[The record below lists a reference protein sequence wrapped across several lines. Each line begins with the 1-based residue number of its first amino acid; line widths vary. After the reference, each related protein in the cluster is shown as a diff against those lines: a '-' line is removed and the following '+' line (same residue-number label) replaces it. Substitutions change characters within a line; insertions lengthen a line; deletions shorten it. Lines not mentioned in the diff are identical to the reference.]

1 MPGLLCNGEVQK
13 GHGMN
18 LADIETADLPQ
29 LADYL
34 ASRLLGLR
42 DWCPRCQGTGLMSQ
56 ADSPKDSN
64 KATTC
69 DRCEGHMWFG
79 ALDLERLLVNLSHH
93 RRQLTIILGLT
104 NDDAGVVVW
113 SATEKQTGT
122 CVAEGPLQA
131 AYRLAAKIVFDL
143 ESQGGFG
150 NIVDEPTDPDH

>member
-1 MPGLLCNGEVQK
+1 
-13 GHGMN
+13 MN
-18 LADIETADLPQ
+18 LVDIETADLPQ

-34 ASRLLGLR
+34 GRRLLGLR
-42 DWCPRCQGTGLMSQ
+42 DLCPRCQGTGLVPHP
-56 ADSPKDSN
+56 DSPKDSN

-93 RRQLTIILGLT
+93 RRQLTITLGLT
-104 NDDAGVVVW
+104 NEDAADVVW
-113 SATEKQTGT
+113 SATEQKAGT

-150 NIVDEPTDPDH
+150 NIVDEFTDPDH